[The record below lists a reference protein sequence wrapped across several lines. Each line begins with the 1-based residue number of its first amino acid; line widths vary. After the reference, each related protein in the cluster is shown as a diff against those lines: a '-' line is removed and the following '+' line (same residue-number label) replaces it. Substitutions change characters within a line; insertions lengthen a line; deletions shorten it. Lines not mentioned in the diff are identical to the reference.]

1 MSLSVIEALQQAITY
16 APEQYHRLILL
27 VGPTGAGK
35 TRALQELQ
43 KQIDAP
49 LINVN
54 LELSRQMLEMTER
67 QQILRLPQLLDDLI
81 CSASGE
87 VALLDNIEM
96 LFHPRLQ
103 QDPLRLLQKLSRNR
117 TLVVAWNGEVRQG
130 KLIYAVP
137 DHPEYRT
144 YPARDL
150 QIVQLAS

>member
-1 MSLSVIEALQQAITY
+1 MLLSVIEALQQAITY

-49 LINVN
+49 LISVN
-54 LELSRQMLEMTER
+54 LELSRQMLEMTE
-67 QQILRLPQLLDDLI
+67 QQQVLRLPRLLGDLI
-81 CSASGE
+81 RTSAAD
-87 VALLDNIEM
+87 VVLLDNIEM
-96 LFHPRLQ
+96 LFLPRFK
-103 QDPLRLLQKLSRNR
+103 QDPLRLLQAISRHR